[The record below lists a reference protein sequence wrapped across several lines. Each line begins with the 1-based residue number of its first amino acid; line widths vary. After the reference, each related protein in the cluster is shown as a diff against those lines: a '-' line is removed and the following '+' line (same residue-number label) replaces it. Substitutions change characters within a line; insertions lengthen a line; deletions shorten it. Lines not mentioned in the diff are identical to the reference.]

1 MEGIAVMNYR
11 TIILLGAISIFF
23 LVIQLLFFF
32 KAERTVIKYVPVYI
46 IILAFLFSMLLYFG
60 VFGTGFLSAERIFA
74 SLVGVGIGAALVG
87 EALAWIVY
95 KILKGRR
102 L

>member
-1 MEGIAVMNYR
+1 M
-11 TIILLGAISIFF
+11 
-23 LVIQLLFFF
+23 
-32 KAERTVIKYVPVYI
+32 KYVPVYI
-46 IILAFLFSMLLYFG
+46 ILLAFLFSLLIYFG

-74 SLVGVGIGAALVG
+74 SLIGIGIGAALVG

-95 KILKGRR
+95 KLLKGKR